1 MRLSEKN
8 TTLSNYNFASF
19 VPFCGHLI
27 PLCLLCLV
35 MSAGG
40 SAAAEEPNSLPKY
53 IAMDPRPFTPPRGY
67 VCQRAEGPIVID
79 GKLDEPSWQRAA
91 RTESFV
97 DIQGQMRPVAPRH
110 ETHARM
116 LWDDTYFYVGARL
129 EEPHVWGTITERN
142 AVIFHDNDFEV
153 FIDPDGD
160 CHDYYEF
167 EVNALNTVWNLYMD
181 RPYKHGGNATIREM
195 PGQKSQ
201 VYVKGT
207 LNDAS
212 DRDAY
217 WSVEIAFPWA
227 GMAEY
232 AGCACPPQDEDTWRV
247 GFSRVQWRHRV
258 QEGRYVRI
266 PARGEEK
273 EGNRE
278 DNWIWSPQG
287 VINMHRP
294 ETWARVRFST
304 KPAGTPAVLAPDP
317 TAETRYRLVK
327 VLYAQEA
334 YRKRH
339 GSYALKLEDLK
350 LTLSDSLVKMRCDG
364 KRYRASMG
372 LAGGKTLIV
381 QHDGRLWVE

>member
-1 MRLSEKN
+1 MN
-8 TTLSNYNFASF
+8 SF
-19 VPFCGHLI
+19 VLFYRKYHYSNFVMVMC
-27 PLCLLCLV
+27 LCLLV
-35 MSAGG
+35 ISARCE
-40 SAAAEEPNSLPKY
+40 AADAEPNNLPKY
-53 IAMDPRPFTPPRGY
+53 IAADPRPFTPSRGY
-67 VCQRAEGPIVID
+67 VCQRADGPIVID
-79 GKLDEPSWQRAA
+79 GKLDEPAWQRAA

-116 LWDDTYFYVGARL
+116 LWDDSYFYVGARL

-195 PGQKSQ
+195 PGQLSQ
-201 VYVKGT
+201 VHVKGT
-207 LNDAS
+207 LNDTS

-227 GMAEY
+227 GMTEH
-232 AGCACPPQDEDTWRV
+232 AGCPCPPRDGDIWRV
-247 GFSRVQWRHRV
+247 GFSRVQWHHRV
-258 QEGRYVRI
+258 QDGRYLRI
-266 PARGEEK
+266 PARGEETD
-273 EGNRE
+273 GHRE

-294 ETWARVRFST
+294 ETWARVQFST
-304 KPAGTPAVLAPDP
+304 KPAGSSVALAPDP
-317 TAETRYRLVK
+317 AAETRYHLVK

-334 YRKRH
+334 FRKRH
-339 GSYALKLEDLK
+339 GSYAKKLEDLD
-350 LTLSDSLVKMRCDG
+350 LTPSDFSAKMTSDG
-364 KRYRASMG
+364 DTYRASMM
-372 LAGGKTLIV
+372 LDNGKTLTI
-381 QHDGRLWVE
+381 QYDGRLWVE